1 MPPANDVP
9 VGTRSEM
16 PLIASQPR
24 LQSDLASRVCLAEL
38 GAPDVAAH
46 GGQAALRC
54 MTHDLLVRHAVAAGG
69 GDEAGPQAM
78 RADRLGRFI
87 LRTGIAQLLT
97 RRVHGCPR
105 MHLVNCTA

>member
-1 MPPANDVP
+1 M
-9 VGTRSEM
+9 
-16 PLIASQPR
+16 
-24 LQSDLASRVCLAEL
+24 
-38 GAPDVAAH
+38 
-46 GGQAALRC
+46 RC